1 VSRIVLRDLV
11 KTFGGVTAVAGVT
24 LEIHDGEFVVFVGPS
39 GCGKTTTLNMISGLE
54 TPTSGEVVIGD
65 RVVNR
70 VEPGE
75 RGLGMVFQD
84 LALFPHM
91 TVFENIAF
99 GLRVKRTPE
108 AEVRQRVGAA
118 AVAMRIAPLL
128 AKKPA
133 QCSGGEAQRVALAR
147 TIVTDP
153 SVFLM
158 DEPLSS
164 LDAKLRV
171 EMRTELKRLHGTLRA
186 TFVYVTHDQAEA
198 MTMADRI
205 VVMDRGLVQ
214 QVGPPLT
221 VYGDPANRFVAG
233 FFGVPAM
240 NFIEGAAEAGGDGVR
255 FSAAGITLDPGPRER
270 PTTSAVTLGV
280 RPEHVR
286 LVADGDGWPAVVSLI
301 EPMGDETL
309 VFLDYGG
316 PASIVAKVDA
326 EEKLAVG
333 DRRRFAFRRDRLVF
347 FDTVTGARVL
357 RGIDMGAPGAADPP
371 TGGSG
376 RPGEAVA
383 PLETPG
389 SV

>member
-1 VSRIVLRDLV
+1 VSRILLRDLV
-11 KTFGGVTAVAGVT
+11 KTFGGITAVAGVN
-24 LEIHDGEFVVFVGPS
+24 LEVRDGEFVVFVGPS

-54 TPTSGEVVIGD
+54 TPTSGEVIIGD
-65 RVVNR
+65 RVVND
-70 VEPGE
+70 VEPGD
-75 RGLGMVFQD
+75 RDLGMVFQD

-99 GLRVKRTPE
+99 GLRVHRVP
-108 AEVRQRVGAA
+108 ADEVRRRVEDAA
-118 AVAMRIAPLL
+118 AAMRITPLL

-147 TIVTDP
+147 TLVTKP
-153 SVFLM
+153 AVFLM

-171 EMRTELKRLHGTLRA
+171 EMRTELKRLHRALGA

-240 NFIEGAAEAGGDGVR
+240 NFIDGAVEAGREGLR
-255 FSAAGITLDPGPRER
+255 FSAAGVALELGRAEDGRGG
-270 PTTSAVTLGV
+270 AVTLGV

-286 LVADGDGWPAVVSLI
+286 LSTDGEGWPAGVSLI

-326 EEKLAVG
+326 EQPMTMGE
-333 DRRRFAFRRDRLVF
+333 RRRFTFRPDRLVF
-347 FDTVTGARVL
+347 FDSATGDRVL
-357 RGIDMGAPGAADPP
+357 R
-371 TGGSG
+371 
-376 RPGEAVA
+376 
-383 PLETPG
+383 
-389 SV
+389 